1 MSDRNAGSSKL
12 GLTDAII
19 TVPLFAK
26 GTVGVC
32 HYFGTKVA
40 RGPSASGIGRPPI
53 RVVTVRQVHGTE
65 ALVLDRRTAH
75 SRNLE
80 SAAVSGRHDAIVT
93 DQPGLLVAVE
103 TADCVPILLLDPIR
117 GVYAAVHAGWRG
129 SLGGIVKKTVTVMQ
143 RRFGCSLRS
152 IRAAIGPSIGVC
164 CYEVNGVV
172 LAPLKRGFP
181 YWAEVVDNVR
191 GTKAHLDLRGLNRR
205 QLEETGISAD
215 RIEMVNLCTACQPD
229 LFYSYRRDGRG
240 TGRMLSG
247 IGLTAVLS

>member
-40 RGPSASGIGRPPI
+40 CGPSASGMGGSTI
-53 RVVTVRQVHGTE
+53 RVVMVHQVHGTD
-65 ALVLDRRTAH
+65 ALVLDRRTAS
-75 SRNLE
+75 SRSE
-80 SAAVSGRHDAIVT
+80 SAAASGHYDAIVT
-93 DQPGLLVAVE
+93 NQPGLLVAVE

-129 SLGGIVKKTVTVMQ
+129 SLGGIVKKTVTAMQ
-143 RRFGCSLRS
+143 HRFGCSLRS

-172 LAPLKRGFP
+172 LTPLKRGFP
-181 YWAEVVDNVR
+181 YWAEVVDNVK

-215 RIEMVNLCTACQPD
+215 RIETVNLCTACQPD